1 MSIEERKAAVL
12 RAVVQ
17 DHIRTGEP
25 VGSKTIASRYG
36 LGVSAATIRNELAS
50 LEEMG
55 YLTQPHTSA
64 GRVPTDLGYR
74 FYVDALPEGVPL
86 PRSLVEE
93 IEAFFG
99 PPTADVD
106 ELLHGTAALLSRLTG
121 YAAVAVT
128 PQVTGSRVLRT
139 ELVPVGSGVM
149 LLIVSDT
156 GRVDKRM
163 LEVGHEPGERVV
175 ERASRMLSER
185 LVGLSYGEAARRAA
199 ALIREIADEERRL
212 VREVAAAIRQLR
224 DRSAGEIYLG
234 GVANIAD
241 EGTFQSPAALREMV
255 GALEEGSAVLEIL
268 QAASGAIDDVTV
280 RIGGENT
287 LRAMAEASVVVA
299 WYGARARPVGAI
311 AVVGPTRMEYPRAI
325 SSARSVA
332 GHLSDLLRGLAG

>member
-25 VGSKTIASRYG
+25 VGSKTIASRHG
-36 LGVSAATIRNELAS
+36 LGVSAATIRNELAA

-64 GRVPTDLGYR
+64 GRIPTDLGYR
-74 FYVDALPEGVPL
+74 FYVDSLPDGVSL
-86 PRSLVEE
+86 PRTLQEQV
-93 IEAFFG
+93 EAFFG
-99 PPTADVD
+99 PPRSDVD
-106 ELLHGTAALLSRLTG
+106 ELLHGTASLLSRLTG

-128 PQVTGSRVLRT
+128 PQVTSSRVVRT
-139 ELVPVGSGVM
+139 ELIPVGSSVM

-163 LEVGHEPGERVV
+163 LDIGPDPDERIV
-175 ERASRMLSER
+175 ERASHMLSER
-185 LVGLSYGEAARRAA
+185 LAGLSYGEAAGRAA
-199 ALIREIADEERRL
+199 ALIREMAEEERRL
-212 VREVAAAIRQLR
+212 VREVAAAIRYVQ
-224 DRSAGEIYLG
+224 DRESGEIYLG

-241 EGTFQSPAALREMV
+241 EGTFESPDALRGMV

-268 QAASGAIDDVTV
+268 RAASGAIDDVTV
-280 RIGGENT
+280 WIGKENT
-287 LRAMAEASVVVA
+287 LRAMAEASLVVA
-299 WYGARARPVGAI
+299 WYGSQARPVGAI

-325 SSARSVA
+325 SSTRAVA
-332 GHLSDLLRGLAG
+332 GQLSDLLRGLAG

>member
-17 DHIRTGEP
+17 DHIRTGQP
-25 VGSKTIASRYG
+25 VGSKTIASRHG
-36 LGVSAATIRNELAS
+36 LGVSAATIRNELAA

-74 FYVDALPEGVPL
+74 FYVDALPDRVSL
-86 PRSLVEE
+86 PPPLVEE
-93 IEAFFG
+93 IESFFG
-99 PPTADVD
+99 PPTAHVD
-106 ELLHGTAALLSRLTG
+106 ELLHGTASLLSRVTG

-128 PQVTGSRVLRT
+128 PQVSGSRVLRT
-139 ELVPVGSGVM
+139 ELVPVGTGVM

-156 GRVDKRM
+156 GRVDKQM

-185 LVGLSYGEAARRAA
+185 LTGLSYGEAARRAA
-199 ALIREIADEERRL
+199 ALIREMADEERRL
-212 VREVAAAIRQLR
+212 VREVAAAMRQLR
-224 DRSAGEIYLG
+224 DRSSGEIYLG

-241 EGTFQSPAALREMV
+241 QGTFDSPDALREMV

-280 RIGGENT
+280 RIGRENT

-299 WYGARARPVGAI
+299 WYGSQARPVGAI

-325 SSARSVA
+325 SSTRAVA

>member
-1 MSIEERKAAVL
+1 MSIEERKATVL
-12 RAVVQ
+12 HAVVR
-17 DHIRTGEP
+17 DHIRTGHP

-36 LGVSAATIRNELAS
+36 LGVSAATIRNELAA
-50 LEEMG
+50 LEELG
-55 YLTQPHTSA
+55 YLIQPHTSA

-74 FYVDALPEGVPL
+74 FYVDSLPERVSL
-86 PRSLVEE
+86 PRPLLEE
-93 IEAFFG
+93 IEDFFG
-99 PPTADVD
+99 PPTADMD
-106 ELLHGTAALLSRLTG
+106 ELLHGTASLLSKVTG

-128 PQVTGSRVLRT
+128 PQVTMSRVLRA
-139 ELVPVGSGVM
+139 ELVPVGSSVM

-163 LEVGHEPGERVV
+163 LDVGHEPDQRVV

-185 LVGLSYGEAARRAA
+185 LTGLSYSEAARRAA

-212 VREVAAAIRQLR
+212 LRDVAVAIRHLR
-224 DRSAGEIYLG
+224 DRSSGEIYLG

-241 EGTFQSPAALREMV
+241 EGTFESPATLRGMV

-268 QAASGAIDDVTV
+268 RAASGAIDDVTV
-280 RIGGENT
+280 RIGRENT

-325 SSARSVA
+325 SSTRAVS
-332 GHLSDLLRGLAG
+332 GHLSDLLRDLAG

>member
-12 RAVVQ
+12 RAVVR
-17 DHIRTGEP
+17 DHITTGEP
-25 VGSKTIASRYG
+25 VGSKAIASRYG
-36 LGVSAATIRNELAS
+36 LGVSAATIRNELSA

-74 FYVDALPEGVPL
+74 FYVDSLPERVSL
-86 PRSLVEE
+86 PRMLQEQ

-106 ELLHGTAALLSRLTG
+106 EVLHGTASLLSRVTG

-128 PQVTGSRVLRT
+128 PQVTRSRVLRT
-139 ELVPVGSGVM
+139 ELVPLGSSVM
-149 LLIVSDT
+149 LLILSDT

-163 LEVGHEPGERVV
+163 LEVGHDPGERIV

-185 LVGLSYGEAARRAA
+185 LAGLSYGEAARRTA

-212 VREVAAAIRQLR
+212 VREVATAIRHLR
-224 DRSAGEIYLG
+224 DRPSGEIYLG

-241 EGTFQSPAALREMV
+241 EGTFESPDALREMV
-255 GALEEGSAVLEIL
+255 GALEEGSAVLDIL
-268 QAASGAIDDVTV
+268 RAASGAIDDVTV
-280 RIGGENT
+280 RIGRENT
-287 LRAMAEASVVVA
+287 LQAMAEASVVVA
-299 WYGARARPVGAI
+299 WYGAMARPVGAI

-325 SSARSVA
+325 SSTRAVA